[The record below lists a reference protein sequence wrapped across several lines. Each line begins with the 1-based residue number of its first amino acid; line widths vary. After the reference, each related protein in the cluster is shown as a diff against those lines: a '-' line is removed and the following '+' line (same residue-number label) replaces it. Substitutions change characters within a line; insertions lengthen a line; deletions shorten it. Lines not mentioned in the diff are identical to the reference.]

1 MRTAVSK
8 AHRTLTEEKHS
19 LTPIPDISG
28 FDFNSGAVMQL
39 NLGQEPVLVGT
50 ELLAAALLAREYAD
64 MMYE

>member
-1 MRTAVSK
+1 
-8 AHRTLTEEKHS
+8 
-19 LTPIPDISG
+19 
-28 FDFNSGAVMQL
+28 MQL